1 MNHAR
6 FSMTHFNVSRHARP
20 GILARLAR
28 AYRRWRALRG
38 FFKGRG
44 SKW

>member
-20 GILARLAR
+20 GIPARLAR
-28 AYRRWRALRG
+28 AYRRWREAKV
-38 FFKGRG
+38 FSKGRG
-44 SKW
+44 SK